1 MNSKLKELI
10 QPYWVEEQQG
20 VYIPLIDK
28 VLLKNNVPEMHYED
42 YMEYA
47 KSNGVQIATKD
58 ELLQM
63 YLQKDEINKILRE
76 HNGDM
81 LDTWFGSSSEYGLY
95 YEWCVNFGSGY
106 CYNATKLNY
115 NASRAVLT
123 NIFTFR
129 ENDVYPIIL
138 DESILI
144 QNNFNP
150 EIVSWWRPSE
160 GDSFKI
166 AIMNND
172 TSLCAKVKYVHELQ
186 HALRL
191 CGLSELA
198 ENLKI

>member
-1 MNSKLKELI
+1 MNDKLKELI

-28 VLLKNNVPEMHYED
+28 VLLKNNVPEMPYGD

-81 LDTWFGSSSEYGLY
+81 LDAWFGSSSEYGLD
-95 YEWCVNFGSGY
+95 YEWSVNFGSGY

-115 NASRAVLT
+115 SASRAVVDLK
-123 NIFTFR
+123 FR
-129 ENDVYPIIL
+129 EKDVYPIIL
-138 DESILI
+138 DESILM

-150 EIVSWWRPSE
+150 EIVSWWRPE
-160 GDSFKI
+160 GEDFFKI
-166 AIMNND
+166 AIMNEN
-172 TSLCAKVKYVHELQ
+172 TSLCTKIKYVHELQ

-198 ENLKI
+198 ENLKVL

>member
-1 MNSKLKELI
+1 MNDKLKELI

-28 VLLKNNVPEMHYED
+28 VLLKNNVPEMPYGD

-95 YEWCVNFGSGY
+95 YEWFVNFGSGY
-106 CYNATKLNY
+106 CYYATKLNY
-115 NASRAVLT
+115 SASRVVVDLKPKKT
-123 NIFTFR
+123 NNMKQYQAAGISGIFR
-129 ENDVYPIIL
+129 E
-138 DESILI
+138 DERDTG
-144 QNNFNP
+144 P
-150 EIVSWWRPSE
+150 RPSVHRIAPALEDCSEE
-160 GDSFKI
+160 GRGKRREQLVGHD
-166 AIMNND
+166 
-172 TSLCAKVKYVHELQ
+172 LGWY
-186 HALRL
+186 
-191 CGLSELA
+191 
-198 ENLKI
+198 